1 MITLQI
7 PVATGKVSGTQTN
20 FPVLINP
27 TVMTGWGIITLAEA
41 QSLRFYSDSAKTT
54 ELAREV
60 VSATEIYVK
69 VPSINDTTIIHC
81 DYDGVRSDYLVTDT
95 YGRNNVWSDYTLVS
109 HLSDTENSNGG
120 TDLTNTGGTP
130 FSSGKIVNG
139 ADFNGSSSRRL
150 GINDNRSFNWS
161 NDYSW
166 TFWVKLN
173 SNTGYLLD
181 HFTTTG
187 AGRRMIVYGNGSGI
201 TLFASGNERTSASLS
216 NGTYYKVTVSKSGS
230 TWTIYV
236 NTTASSTISSGSV
249 SYTLNELSLGTAAD
263 SFGSKANAQLD
274 EVRLKS
280 SAVSSDWVTSEYNNQ
295 SDVSTFWD
303 TVFDNGALTNPVN
316 AYASDDTYATA
327 STSATECTVYL
338 SKDAG
343 ATWSDGLSKTFTS
356 TDTTQTYGTTPSR
369 ELWGLNWTLDDL
381 SNTNFRLKVYIGG
394 YSQIYKDFG
403 FTATPVTDVV
413 NGIEVSVE
421 AKATG
426 GTFSLDHVK
435 VKIYT
440 ISSLLQIVEGSQIY
454 ATDGRKAGEGV
465 GAGTGV
471 LAFYDGTN
479 WIAVDTGLTVDD

>member
-7 PVATGKVSGTQTN
+7 PVATGKVLGTQTN

-27 TVMTGWGIITLAEA
+27 TVMTGWVTLSLAEA

-60 VSATEIYVK
+60 MSANEIYVK
-69 VPSINDTTIIHC
+69 VPSITDTTIIYC
-81 DYDGVRSDYLVTDT
+81 DYDGIRADYAVTDT

-109 HLSDTENSNGG
+109 HLSDGENSTGG
-120 TDLTNTGGTP
+120 TDLTNTGSTP
-130 FSSGKIVNG
+130 YSSAKIVNG

-150 GINDNRSFNWS
+150 GISDNRSFNWS

-166 TFWVKLN
+166 TFWFKLT

-187 AGRRMIVYGNGSGI
+187 AGRRTILYCNGSGI
-201 TLFASGNERTSASLS
+201 TLHASGNERASASLS
-216 NGTYYKVTVSKSGS
+216 NGTYYKATVSKSGS
-230 TWTIYV
+230 TWTLYID
-236 NTTASSTISSGSV
+236 TTASSTISSGSTA
-249 SYTLNELSLGTAAD
+249 YTLNQFSIGSASD
-263 SFGSKANAQLD
+263 SFGAKANAQID
-274 EVRLKS
+274 EVRLKAS
-280 SAVSSDWVTSEYNNQ
+280 TVSSNWVTSEYNNQ
-295 SDVSTFWD
+295 NNVATFWG
-303 TVFDNGALTNPVN
+303 TVTGFGGLTNPTN
-316 AYASDDTYATA
+316 AYSSNDVYATA

-338 SKDAG
+338 SKDG
-343 ATWSDGLSKTFTS
+343 GTTWSDGLSKTFTS

-369 ELWGLNWTLDDL
+369 ELWGLTWTLDDL

-403 FTATPVTDVV
+403 FTATPATDTV
-413 NGIEVSVE
+413 NGIEVSIE

-435 VKIYT
+435 VKIYS
-440 ISSLLQIVEGSQIY
+440 INSLLQIVEGSQIY

-471 LAFYDGTN
+471 LTFYDGTN